1 MKKILWAILF
11 VVAAVPEYALAK
23 DVVSTGTFN
32 QMIDE
37 GNAAAK
43 DLNATIARNVSSTGG
58 ATFKG
63 DVITVVDSKR
73 NPVKYNP
80 FLIEDEVEVKSIRD
94 SE

>member
-11 VVAAVPEYALAK
+11 VTAAVPEYALAK

-43 DLNATIARNVSSTGG
+43 DLNATITRHVSSTGG

-80 FLIEDEVEVKSIRD
+80 FLIEDELEVKSIRD

>member
-11 VVAAVPEYALAK
+11 VAAAVPEYALAK